1 MLRRQ
6 RPDDPGRAV
15 VARAEQV
22 TRMDANPSAGRTD
35 ADDAAGPS
43 TATTTAAADQLRLR
57 GECRALFAFD
67 LGFRLDLEAA
77 EQRLSAE
84 AHRRTVS
91 QRKRTPAWFQYEP
104 PPLRVAVQHAAIDI
118 AGFATAA
125 DVQCTLFDFGAASI
139 AFQIPIDGPLDDLLP
154 LGEALY
160 DNQALIAAAREALQS
175 VLTMLGQAAENV
187 AIADFIEDYTIFA
200 FRAWESE
207 GTLGDLVARHRGAL
221 ASLLRAETR
230 ELSEQEV
237 HDCLATRL
245 SYGRDDVAIVDWHGA
260 LLFDA
265 EPDDGL
271 ILLEHANVEL
281 VELRCLDSHLD
292 TLIEHSHAMMG
303 RQSRFSIWPLSP
315 GSRDVRKL
323 ADAQVDSALMF
334 EGMNNAIKLVGD
346 QYLARVYHLAS
357 EKLHMPA
364 WDAAVLR
371 KIETAERIFEKITHR
386 QTTRRMEVLE
396 IIIILLILIS
406 VIMPFIPWLSY

>member
-1 MLRRQ
+1 
-6 RPDDPGRAV
+6 
-15 VARAEQV
+15 
-22 TRMDANPSAGRTD
+22 MDANPSAGRTV
-35 ADDAAGPS
+35 AGDAAAPS
-43 TATTTAAADQLRLR
+43 TASTADDHLHLR

-67 LGFRLDLEAA
+67 LGFRLDLKAA
-77 EQRLSAE
+77 EQHLSAE
-84 AHRRTVS
+84 AHRRNVS
-91 QRKRTPAWFQYEP
+91 QRKRTPPWFQYEP
-104 PPLRVAVQHAAIDI
+104 APLRVDIRHAARDV
-118 AGFATAA
+118 AGFATDA

-139 AFQIPIDGPLDDLLP
+139 AFQIPVDGPLDELLP

-160 DNQALIAAAREALQS
+160 DNQTLITAAREALQS
-175 VLTMLGQAAENV
+175 VLNLLGPV
-187 AIADFIEDYTIFA
+187 ATGITIADFIEDYTIFA
-200 FRAWESE
+200 FRAWASDS
-207 GTLGDLVARHRGAL
+207 TLGDLVARHRDPL

-265 EPDDGL
+265 EPDDSL
-271 ILLEHANVEL
+271 MLLEHANVEL

-292 TLIEHSHAMMG
+292 KLIEHSHAMMG